1 MMETIFGLLALGLAA
16 VAAALV
22 VARARS
28 EKRLEESTRALMESH
43 REFGNSIERLV
54 SVVVAQDYAAASRRS
69 SGMEFWAHEG
79 ARPAY
84 LTITTTRAPFC
95 GRRRRN
101 GAVAAAYRAKS
112 HPRSRYAAND
122 AWEEGEWT
130 VENNGADEYAP
141 SDSWR

>member
-22 VARARS
+22 VARVRS

-54 SVVVAQDYAAASRRS
+54 SVVVAQDYAAASQ
-69 SGMEFWAHEG
+69 G
-79 ARPAY
+79 ARSAY
-84 LTITTTRAPFC
+84 PTTSRAPFC

-101 GAVAAAYRAKS
+101 GAVSAAYRATF
-112 HPRSRYAAND
+112 HARSRYAAND
-122 AWEEGEWT
+122 AWEGDEWN
-130 VENNGADEYAP
+130 VANGGADEYAP